1 MKPIVIAGAGPAGLS
16 AAIHLRRSGVP
27 VEVFERREDVGARFI
42 GEYQVLE
49 SYSRQEDARD
59 ELVQMGIEVNFEL
72 RPAHWARLF
81 DDRGRASSVSS
92 ERPYGYFLRRGTED
106 GTLDRGLEAQARFL
120 GAPIHFGRK
129 LAPEEA
135 DIVATGPGPADGIA
149 KEIAF
154 RTGSPDRIEVIFDPE
169 LAPGGYAYFFVLDGW
184 ATLGLALLKEYGR
197 LESHFERT
205 VERFQSMGS
214 FDIDSPRPGYS
225 YMNFFLH
232 DSSVRGNARFAGEA
246 GGFQDYLFGLGIRY
260 AVASGH
266 LAARSIVEGVHF
278 DRLWTERFGPTM
290 RASVASRL
298 LYEALGRHGLRFFV
312 QRAGRGDFREFL
324 NSWARPAWWRL
335 ALRPLAQ
342 RVFGRGGKN
351 GRGRGGPCG
360 HKLLCGWCR
369 PREGRA
375 GNPQMLPADFVARYL
390 EE

>member
-1 MKPIVIAGAGPAGLS
+1 MKPIVIAGAGPAGLA

-49 SYSRQEDARD
+49 SYSREEDARD
-59 ELVQMGIEVNFEL
+59 ELVQMGIDVNFEL

-81 DDRGRASSVSS
+81 DDRGRVSSVSS

-106 GTLDRGLEAQARFL
+106 GTLDRGLEAQARRL
-120 GAPIHFGRK
+120 GAAIHFGKK
-129 LAPEEA
+129 LAPEDA

-154 RTGSPDRIEVIFDPE
+154 RTGSADRIEVIFDPE
-169 LAPGGYAYFFVLDGW
+169 LAPGGYAYFFALGGW
-184 ATLGLALLKEYGR
+184 GTLGLALLKEYGR
-197 LESHFERT
+197 LERHFERT

-232 DSSVRGNARFAGEA
+232 DSSVQGNARFAGEA

-278 DRLWTERFGPTM
+278 DRLWTERFGATM
-290 RASVASRL
+290 RASVTSRL

-312 QRAGRGDFREFL
+312 RRAGRGDFREFL
-324 NSWARPAWWRL
+324 SSWARPAWWRL

-342 RVFGRGGKN
+342 RVFGRGGRN
-351 GRGRGGPCG
+351 GRGRG
-360 HKLLCGWCR
+360 
-369 PREGRA
+369 
-375 GNPQMLPADFVARYL
+375 
-390 EE
+390 